1 MREHRMIKNST
12 LDVAGHRGEAGFT
25 LVETLVAIVVLVF
38 GLMAVTNLLLVAANS
53 NQVGNQA
60 TVAATSATQVMDVLK
75 STTWNSLVPG
85 GSLTADATA
94 PSPACGALVNP
105 VAGIYNCDDIING
118 VGRIKTRWT
127 IAAVPGTQRLLLITV
142 RSEGTSVLG
151 AGRTTA
157 TFTAFRA
164 CTESVAQS
172 CPLTG
177 ILPQLSCCSQ
187 NF

>member
-1 MREHRMIKNST
+1 MMKKSLASPGR
-12 LDVAGHRGEAGFT
+12 RGQAGFT
-25 LVETLVAIVVLVF
+25 LVETLVAIVVLTF
-38 GLMAVTNLLLVAANS
+38 GLMAVTNLLMVSASSNMVA
-53 NQVGNQA
+53 NQSTA
-60 TVAATSATQVMDVLK
+60 AATSATQVMDVLK
-75 STTWNSLVPG
+75 STTWNSLVAG
-85 GSLTADATA
+85 GNLTADATS

-105 VAGIYNCDDIING
+105 VTGIYNCDDIING

-127 IAAVPGTQRLLLITV
+127 IAAVPGTTRMLLITV

-164 CTESVAQS
+164 CTESVTQS

-177 ILPQLSCCSQ
+177 ILPQRSCCSQ
-187 NF
+187 VF